1 MRSITLCIFILLF
14 FSKIHAQQEASNW
27 YFGQNAGITFNDDGT
42 VTSVNDGQLTTLEGC
57 ASISDN
63 DGNLL
68 LYTDGT
74 LVYNKHHTLMP
85 NGFGLL
91 GDSSSSQSA
100 IIVPKPDDPNIYYIF
115 TVGSNQSLTG
125 LKYSIVDMTLDGG
138 NGDVVQKN
146 INLLN
151 QCSEKISAVLQSC
164 ETGKVWVV
172 TLSNP
177 TGNSASSMNTFHV
190 FGVDENGVSSTAIT
204 SSFGNLNVNDLRGY
218 LKFSPDGTK
227 MAAAN
232 GQDGLY
238 IFDFDKAT
246 GVVSNSLKLLING
259 NNNTPYGIEFS
270 PSSELLYASSSNDLF
285 GEGDQNPNNHHS
297 KLVQFDLTA
306 TNINDSQVLLDQQ
319 NLYRSALQLGPNG
332 KIYRTMSATYEL
344 GLPFLSVINDP
355 NIAGINCDYENNAIN
370 LGSNLATQGL
380 PPFIT
385 SFFTEKVDIIG
396 NQEVTSTYLPLCEGS
411 SFTLTAPQLENAIYT
426 WRFNGDIIPETSY
439 NLVINQAGFYN
450 VIIEFID
457 GDCDYLEGEA
467 LIEYFPNPISHE
479 VEDILE
485 CDDNNDGIIQFDF
498 STLGDQALNGQD
510 PEVYSVHFFQSSED
524 AQNKE
529 NEIGS
534 PFINSTNPQ
543 EIFVRVDLTGSPN
556 CYDLSSFFIT
566 VFDTPII
573 PELQNIVF
581 CDEGLNDGNQTNGQ
595 AEIDL
600 SSLIDLIYNGQD
612 PDLFSITFYESE
624 NDAINNENSL
634 PLNYYNSTPFLQ
646 DIYVKVKNV
655 NNEDCFDIDFFT
667 VQINPTPEAFDTTL
681 LQCDQD
687 FSPDGI
693 TLFNL
698 NEANSLVSNTP
709 DQVSIA
715 YFESFEEAQDNLQP
729 LDYNYLNT
737 TNPQIIFA
745 RVFDPSTGCYSISQV
760 SLEVSTT
767 QISDYEVPG
776 VCDEPNSEDGI
787 NTFDLNEV
795 ALQIQNN
802 NNISFP
808 ISFYSSYDD
817 ALLEENA
824 LEASYTN
831 SIPYFQV
838 IYARAENNNACY
850 GIAEVTLRVHELPN
864 LQSDVEVFYCLNDSP
879 ESITLNAGIFDGS
892 TNNTFEWS
900 TGETTPDIQV
910 NTVGAYTVTATNV
923 WGCSKSRTIVV
934 SPSNIATIEAIHVT
948 DASENN
954 TISIVVSGEGTYEF
968 ALFNQNGLFADFQP
982 QTTFQNVPP
991 GIYTV
996 AVRDVKN
1003 DCGLV
1008 EDMVS
1013 VIGFPK
1019 YFTPNNDGQNDFW
1032 QIIGVT
1038 QFTQPNTEILIFNRY
1053 GKLITKID
1061 PLGMGW
1067 DGTLNGEPLPTDD
1080 YWFFITLQDGRIFKS
1095 HFTLKR

>member
-1 MRSITLCIFILLF
+1 MLLLPITNLFSQAPTDCTNAIVVCGNSELNLDVSGIGIQELSGLNSCSSQENNSVWLKVTPITSGTLGFNLTPQSFSIQEDYDF
-14 FSKIHAQQEASNW
+14 FVFGPNADCNNLPQAIRCSTTNPQAA
-27 YFGQNAGITFNDDGT
+27 GQNNNLTGMNSTETDTSEGPGSNGNSFVRWLDVEAGDSYFIVIDRPIGNSPFTLEWTGTAQFSSPPTNETGSLEGLNLENCDTLAPYDDEVTGFNLDSNTPGIIGSQTNVIVSYYESESDANIDENAISGIYNNTSNPQEVFARMENTLTGCFEVIPFVLT
-42 VTSVNDGQLTTLEGC
+42 VTSGPSFVTPTNLTSCDDFSDG
-57 ASISDN
+57 DN
-63 DGNLL
+63 L
-68 LYTDGT
+68 
-74 LVYNKHHTLMP
+74 
-85 NGFGLL
+85 NGF
-91 GDSSSSQSA
+91 
-100 IIVPKPDDPNIYYIF
+100 
-115 TVGSNQSLTG
+115 
-125 LKYSIVDMTLDGG
+125 
-138 NGDVVQKN
+138 
-146 INLLN
+146 
-151 QCSEKISAVLQSC
+151 
-164 ETGKVWVV
+164 
-172 TLSNP
+172 
-177 TGNSASSMNTFHV
+177 
-190 FGVDENGVSSTAIT
+190 T
-204 SSFGNLNVNDLRGY
+204 S
-218 LKFSPDGTK
+218 
-227 MAAAN
+227 
-232 GQDGLY
+232 
-238 IFDFDKAT
+238 
-246 GVVSNSLKLLING
+246 
-259 NNNTPYGIEFS
+259 
-270 PSSELLYASSSNDLF
+270 
-285 GEGDQNPNNHHS
+285 
-297 KLVQFDLTA
+297 FDLT
-306 TNINDSQVLLDQQ
+306 TTIEE
-319 NLYRSALQLGPNG
+319 
-332 KIYRTMSATYEL
+332 I
-344 GLPFLSVINDP
+344 
-355 NIAGINCDYENNAIN
+355 
-370 LGSNLATQGL
+370 QG
-380 PPFIT
+380 
-385 SFFTEKVDIIG
+385 
-396 NQEVTSTYLPLCEGS
+396 N
-411 SFTLTAPQLENAIYT
+411 
-426 WRFNGDIIPETSY
+426 
-439 NLVINQAGFYN
+439 
-450 VIIEFID
+450 
-457 GDCDYLEGEA
+457 
-467 LIEYFPNPISHE
+467 
-479 VEDILE
+479 
-485 CDDNNDGIIQFDF
+485 
-498 STLGDQALNGQD
+498 
-510 PEVYSVHFFQSSED
+510 
-524 AQNKE
+524 
-529 NEIGS
+529 
-534 PFINSTNPQ
+534 
-543 EIFVRVDLTGSPN
+543 
-556 CYDLSSFFIT
+556 
-566 VFDTPII
+566 
-573 PELQNIVF
+573 
-581 CDEGLNDGNQTNGQ
+581 
-595 AEIDL
+595 
-600 SSLIDLIYNGQD
+600 
-612 PDLFSITFYESE
+612 SE
-624 NDAINNENSL
+624 NDSLNISFHESLDHAQNNTNPL
-634 PLNYYNSTPFLQ
+634 PNDFTNTSPNDQ
-646 DIYVKVKNV
+646 IIYVRI
-655 NNEDCFDIDFFT
+655 EDSQFPDCFSTTTLNLT
-667 VQINPTPEAFDTTL
+667 VLPAPEAFDTTL

-729 LDYNYLNT
+729 LDYNYSNT

-745 RVFDPSTGCYSISQV
+745 RVFDPSSGCYSISQV

-864 LQSDVEVFYCLNDSP
+864 LQSDGEVFYCLNDSP

-900 TGETTPDIQV
+900 TGETTPDIEV

-934 SPSNIATIEAIHVT
+934 SPSNIATIEALHVT

-982 QTTFQNVPP
+982 QTTFQNIPP

-1003 DCGLV
+1003 DCGVV

-1032 QIIGVT
+1032 QIIGIT